1 MEILRWDEVAREQLG
16 EGVARRVVWGERATL
31 ARFEFRRGMHA
42 ARHQHEA
49 EQHTCVISGAL
60 RIATCGREF
69 VVLASEILLIP
80 GNTEHEVWALEDSV
94 VLVFFA
100 PAREDWK
107 QGDHHYLTGQSH
119 A

>member
-31 ARFEFRRGMHA
+31 ARFEFSQSMHA

-60 RIATCGREF
+60 RIATGGHEF
-69 VVLASEILLIP
+69 MVRAGEMLLIP

-94 VLVFFA
+94 VLTFFA
-100 PAREDWK
+100 PAREDWT
-107 QGDHHYLTGQSH
+107 QGDHHYLTGK
-119 A
+119 